1 MNIPPFRY
9 VRAADDKAAIDVLA
23 NKDAVLLAGGTNLVD
38 MMRLGV
44 MRPAVVV
51 DVGRLPLAAIE
62 VNDSGLS
69 LGAMARN
76 SDVAHHPLVR
86 EHFPVLAEALLSGAC
101 PQLRNLATVGGN
113 LLQRTRCVYFRDVEN
128 PSCNK
133 RKPGSGCAAI
143 DGWTRM
149 HAVLGT
155 SDACIAAHP
164 SDMCVALAAV
174 DAVVHVRGPKG
185 ERTIP
190 IGDFHV
196 LPGDHPDIETTL
208 GRDELI
214 VRVTAPATP
223 LAKHSRYVK
232 VRDRASH
239 AFALAS
245 CAACVEIDGGGIVK
259 QARIALGG
267 VATKPWRS
275 LDAESAVVGKKAAP
289 DVFRAAGEMAMK
301 QARTRPDNVFKVEL
315 GKRVVA
321 RALELAARAS

>member
-9 VRAADDKAAIDVLA
+9 LRAADEKAALGGLA
-23 NKDAVLLAGGTNLVD
+23 SQDSALLAGGTNLVD

-44 MRPAVVV
+44 MRPAVVI
-51 DVGRLPLAAIE
+51 DVSRLPLSRIDVTPE
-62 VNDSGLS
+62 GLS

-86 EHFPVLAEALLSGAC
+86 EHFPVLAEALLSGAS

-128 PSCNK
+128 PACNK
-133 RKPGSGCAAI
+133 RNPGSGCAAM

-155 SDACIAAHP
+155 SDSCIAAHP
-164 SDMCVALAAV
+164 SDMCVALAAL

-185 ERTIP
+185 ERAIPVADFHTIP
-190 IGDFHV
+190 GAR
-196 LPGDHPDIETTL
+196 PEIETTL

-214 VRVTAPATP
+214 VRVTAPAT
-223 LAKHSRYVK
+223 AFSKRSRYVK
-232 VRDRASH
+232 VRDRASY

-245 CAACVEIDGGGIVK
+245 CAACLEIDGSGIVK
-259 QARIALGG
+259 QARVALGG
-267 VATKPWRS
+267 VGTKPWRS
-275 LDAESAVVGKKAAP
+275 LDAERAIVGKKPAA
-289 DVFRAAGEMAMK
+289 DVFRGAGEIAMNG
-301 QARTRPDNVFKVEL
+301 ARTRPDNAFKVEL
-315 GKRVVA
+315 GQRVVA
-321 RALELAARAS
+321 RALELAARAP